1 MLSGRGAV
9 YSFSLVRQ
17 PPDGYEAQT
26 PYIVALVKLDEGPLV
41 SAQLTDCDA
50 AEVQIDMPV
59 EATTRRLRDLGPN
72 GLILYG
78 YKFRPRVSS

>member
-1 MLSGRGAV
+1 MLSGRGTV
-9 YSFSLVRQ
+9 YSFSVVRQ
-17 PPDGYEAQT
+17 PSDGYESQT
-26 PYIVALVKLDEGPLV
+26 PYIVALVKLDEGPMI

-59 EATTRRLRDLGPN
+59 EATTRRLRDLGPE

-78 YKFRPRVSS
+78 YKFRPRLG